1 MATWPDLTEYHEA
14 LQHPAKSFAD
24 AGLKQAKIEL
34 DRFGMPKPA
43 TGGNAVV
50 YKASERAET
59 WAVRCFLRPISDH
72 AERYAAISRHLEK
85 ARLSYGAR
93 FLFLKDGILVRG
105 NWFPVVKMAWV
116 DGDLFHRYIEDHLK
130 QPAVLAGLRGKWRT
144 LVREL
149 EAARL
154 AHGDLQHGNILVRKD
169 SLVLVDYDGMWVPA
183 LNGRSA
189 TEIGHRSYQHP
200 KRSESDFG
208 PYLDRF
214 PALVIY
220 LSLAA
225 LEHNPKLWDD
235 YHTGDN
241 LLFVRDDFR
250 QAGKSALW
258 QELAAIRS
266 DEIAHLTGTLAA
278 CLEKSPSDVP
288 DLESILKHS
297 TRLKPKALPAGPPA
311 GKAAPPSGLPAW
323 LASGAASALPI
334 SDVARQWKIVWSRPG
349 QRVET
354 RWKAGTPAPAAVKPT
369 HTRRSSGG
377 GTKVAIIV
385 IGLAIAAIV
394 ASQGATTPAGIIAGA
409 AIVIALLSSGAPR
422 SAAASDDDEGDS
434 SAGRETFR
442 VSTPGMKSKVFAIQA
457 SADGNEV
464 AVVTQNGECGT
475 WEVAHDSFR
484 ATTAKMPGFQIAAMA
499 QNAPKAVVAGESE
512 AAVWNL
518 AQWLKTACPVDSSG
532 KVESVA
538 LSPDGSQAALG
549 YTRSLIDVVD
559 VSRRNAVTKL
569 KGHGGPVTAIAFS
582 DDGHLIS
589 GSTAGSVHL
598 SRPSK
603 GEKVADGFIH
613 TARISAVAAA
623 PKGLF
628 FASGDEQGAV
638 TVWSPNLAR
647 VFSVPLSRAGIAC
660 ICFVGQGEPVVAVG
674 CNDGSVK
681 ILNVWTGRILANHQL
696 GKAPVTALAPARK
709 RPGLAAGTADG
720 RVCLLAIS

>member
-1 MATWPDLTEYHEA
+1 VATWPDLTEYHEA

-130 QPAVLAGLRGKWRT
+130 QPAVLAGLREKWRT

-200 KRSESDFG
+200 KRSESDFV

-250 QAGKSALW
+250 QAGKSPLW

-297 TRLKPKALPAGPPA
+297 TRLKPKALPAGPLA

-464 AVVTQNGECGT
+464 AVVTHNGDGPKRAQGGGGRRQRSGRLEPRA
-475 WEVAHDSFR
+475 VAQDR
-484 ATTAKMPGFQIAAMA
+484 MPGGFLGESGVGRALSGR
-499 QNAPKAVVAGESE
+499 VAGGPGIHPVFDRRRRRLAEKRRHQAQGARRSRHGHRLLRRRSPHLWQHGRLSASLPTVERREGRGRIHSHRADLRRGSCSQGPLLRFRRRTRRRHRMESE
-512 AAVWNL
+512 PRPRVLGAAV
-518 AQWLKTACPVDSSG
+518 A
-532 KVESVA
+532 
-538 LSPDGSQAALG
+538 
-549 YTRSLIDVVD
+549 
-559 VSRRNAVTKL
+559 SRDRL
-569 KGHGGPVTAIAFS
+569 
-582 DDGHLIS
+582 HLFR
-589 GSTAGSVHL
+589 
-598 SRPSK
+598 RP
-603 GEKVADGFIH
+603 G
-613 TARISAVAAA
+613 
-623 PKGLF
+623 
-628 FASGDEQGAV
+628 
-638 TVWSPNLAR
+638 
-647 VFSVPLSRAGIAC
+647 RAG
-660 ICFVGQGEPVVAVG
+660 
-674 CNDGSVK
+674 GS
-681 ILNVWTGRILANHQL
+681 G
-696 GKAPVTALAPARK
+696 
-709 RPGLAAGTADG
+709 GLQ
-720 RVCLLAIS
+720 

>member
-14 LQHPAKSFAD
+14 LQHPPKSFAD

-93 FLFLKDGILVRG
+93 FLFLKDGILGRG

-250 QAGKSALW
+250 QAGDRPFWHEHPPVPSGGVAP
-258 QELAAIRS
+258 
-266 DEIAHLTGTLAA
+266 LTRTPPASLV
-278 CLEKSPSDVP
+278 EKPSD
-288 DLESILKHS
+288 
-297 TRLKPKALPAGPPA
+297 LPRFQTIPQRPP
-311 GKAAPPSGLPAW
+311 
-323 LASGAASALPI
+323 
-334 SDVARQWKIVWSRPG
+334 RPH
-349 QRVET
+349 
-354 RWKAGTPAPAAVKPT
+354 A
-369 HTRRSSGG
+369 
-377 GTKVAIIV
+377 
-385 IGLAIAAIV
+385 
-394 ASQGATTPAGIIAGA
+394 
-409 AIVIALLSSGAPR
+409 
-422 SAAASDDDEGDS
+422 
-434 SAGRETFR
+434 
-442 VSTPGMKSKVFAIQA
+442 
-457 SADGNEV
+457 
-464 AVVTQNGECGT
+464 
-475 WEVAHDSFR
+475 
-484 ATTAKMPGFQIAAMA
+484 
-499 QNAPKAVVAGESE
+499 
-512 AAVWNL
+512 
-518 AQWLKTACPVDSSG
+518 
-532 KVESVA
+532 
-538 LSPDGSQAALG
+538 
-549 YTRSLIDVVD
+549 
-559 VSRRNAVTKL
+559 
-569 KGHGGPVTAIAFS
+569 
-582 DDGHLIS
+582 
-589 GSTAGSVHL
+589 
-598 SRPSK
+598 
-603 GEKVADGFIH
+603 
-613 TARISAVAAA
+613 
-623 PKGLF
+623 
-628 FASGDEQGAV
+628 
-638 TVWSPNLAR
+638 
-647 VFSVPLSRAGIAC
+647 
-660 ICFVGQGEPVVAVG
+660 
-674 CNDGSVK
+674 
-681 ILNVWTGRILANHQL
+681 
-696 GKAPVTALAPARK
+696 
-709 RPGLAAGTADG
+709 
-720 RVCLLAIS
+720 